1 MKCPYCGAEE
11 SKVIDSRPTEDSER
25 IRRRRECL
33 SCHMRFTTYE
43 VVETVPLVVIKKDS
57 SREPFDRQKL
67 LNAMVRACAKRPVSY
82 ESLERAVSSIEQT
95 LLSSY
100 DREIPSVRIGELT
113 MQELKKI
120 DEVAYVRF
128 ASVYRQ
134 FADVESFFNE
144 LQKLMG
150 DHRNNRIDPMSTET
164 VSEQAQFRC
173 FCHTSRWESHS
184 SVSTCTCARRSSP
197 KASSGAFISRWP
209 SAARRAASSSV
220 KSAVRSR

>member
-1 MKCPYCGAEE
+1 MKCPFCGDQE
-11 SKVIDSRPTEDSER
+11 SKVVDSRHSEDGLS

-33 SCHMRFTTYE
+33 NCHMRFTTYE
-43 VVETVPLVVIKKDS
+43 VVETVPLIVIKKDN

-144 LQKLMG
+144 LKKLMG
-150 DHRNNRIDPMSTET
+150 DRKD
-164 VSEQAQFRC
+164 AQ
-173 FCHTSRWESHS
+173 
-184 SVSTCTCARRSSP
+184 
-197 KASSGAFISRWP
+197 
-209 SAARRAASSSV
+209 
-220 KSAVRSR
+220 